1 MKTLSILAALAVV
14 SIGQPALAQNAPA
27 RPSVT
32 VAHADLNLANERD
45 AKTLEHRVWRA
56 VVAVCGAASD
66 FDLAG
71 KNDVRQCQRDTL
83 RVASTQT
90 DVVIASANRSEPIR
104 ISAVER

>member
-1 MKTLSILAALAVV
+1 MKTLSILSALAVAAL
-14 SIGQPALAQNAPA
+14 GQPALAQNAPA

-32 VAHADLNLANERD
+32 VSHSDLDLANAKD
-45 AKTLEHRVWRA
+45 AKTLDRRIWRA
-56 VVAVCGAASD
+56 VVEVCGAAPD

-83 RVASTQT
+83 RVASAQT
-90 DVVIASANRSEPIR
+90 DAIVASAGRRETIR